1 MKHFGVFDGYRL
13 GVDWESRMYGC
24 FLSSFGKAKGVPIIG
39 TPSANLSLDREA
51 KGLSLEEN
59 LQSQLQ
65 RSSLAREDATE
76 VTEETPL
83 GLQRTALRPCD
94 VTLRVY

>member
-59 LQSQLQ
+59 LQGKLQ
-65 RSSLAREDATE
+65 RSSFAREHCTKVVEDA
-76 VTEETPL
+76 
-83 GLQRTALRPCD
+83 ALRFKSIA
-94 VTLRVY
+94 R